1 MRPDC
6 YDVRP
11 IHVFWEHK
19 KVMVDRLRFL
29 EARGV
34 RLGGDAFA
42 ERYERLAT
50 KAGVLRMLLLKA
62 RVRRDT
68 SIVER
73 LAEGVW
79 TIGLEERDLLVEL
92 VDALDLRNRCF
103 GVREGRAIVG
113 AA

>member
-19 KVMVDRLRFL
+19 KVMVDRLRFF

-34 RLGGDAFA
+34 LLGGDAFA

-73 LAEGVW
+73 IAEGVW

-103 GVREGRAIVG
+103 GVREGRTIVG